1 MLAPP
6 LETGG
11 QEALGARR
19 SARPWSAWG
28 LRAVAASYLI
38 LLLVVPIA
46 AVIAD
51 GLSGGLGGL
60 LQDISR
66 PVALAALWLTL
77 WTAALMTL
85 INTVMGTLT
94 AFVLVRY
101 DFPGRNVVSAIVDLP
116 LAIPTL
122 VTGVMLVALYG
133 PQTTLG
139 SWLKS
144 QWGLDVIFA
153 PPGIVVALLFV
164 SFPFVVRSIQPVLLA
179 IEHDQEEAAF
189 TLGASAWS
197 TFWQVLVP
205 ALRPAVITGA
215 LLSFARALGEFGAIV
230 VVAGNV
236 PMRSQTA
243 AVYVLGEIES
253 ENRRGASAVSIIL
266 LLISFIIV
274 VVVDRVQHRNEAG
287 DAH

>member
-1 MLAPP
+1 